1 MDNTAP
7 PLDTLLQA
15 VAQGDTRA
23 LRRLQAATQQRL
35 RSEARQ
41 WLRRDDGVEEALQD
55 TWLAVWRHAAR
66 FDPAIARPM
75 TWLLSIVR
83 NQAIDRLRRQQ
94 REAEVLQPWDDEAAA
109 RTECATPANDETLQ
123 RLALVQRQLGRL
135 AREQRQ
141 AVSLTLY
148 QGLNQSEIAQLCGVR
163 RATVRGW
170 VRGGVERLR
179 ELAAA

>member
-1 MDNTAP
+1 MDTGNA

-15 VAQGDTRA
+15 VARGDTRA
-23 LRRLQAATQQRL
+23 LRCLQAATQQRL

-41 WLRRDDGVEEALQD
+41 WLRRDDGVDEALQD

-66 FDPAIARPM
+66 FDATIARPM
-75 TWLLSIVR
+75 TWLLAIVR

-94 REAEVLQPWDDEAAA
+94 REAEWLQPWDEEAAA
-109 RTECATPANDETLQ
+109 CVEAGAPANDDSAQ
-123 RLALVQRQLGRL
+123 QLALVQRQLGRL
-135 AREQRQ
+135 AREQRE

-148 QGLNQSEIAQLCGVR
+148 QGLNQSQIAELCGVR

-170 VRGGVERLR
+170 VRGGVARLR